1 MYRWYQQAEVCYAYL
16 ADVPSDTVNVGSE
29 FSKSKWFTR
38 GWTLQELIAPSEV
51 IFLGKEWQ
59 KIGTKSSL
67 EDDLSRIS
75 RIPVNVLLGDDNLES
90 VGVAQRMS
98 WAAKRET
105 RKIEDRAYSLMGIFG
120 INMPVIYGEGKKA
133 FVRLQEEIIKV
144 SDDHS
149 IFAWKSK

>member
-1 MYRWYQQAEVCYAYL
+1 M
-16 ADVPSDTVNVGSE
+16 PSSTVNVGSE

-51 IFLGKEWQ
+51 IFLDKEWQ

-67 EDDLSRIS
+67 QDDLSRITH
-75 RIPVNVLLGDDNLES
+75 IPVNVLLGDDNLES
-90 VGVAQRMS
+90 VSVAQRMS

-120 INMPVIYGEGKKA
+120 INMPLIYGEGKRA
-133 FVRLQEEIIKV
+133 FVRLQEEIMKV

-149 IFAWKSK
+149 